1 MTQAQLAERAPITS
15 TAPLLSVRDVS
26 VVFGGII
33 ALNGVSFDM
42 QKGHIL
48 GLIGPNGAGKTT
60 LFNCLSRLYQP
71 SKGDILMEG
80 QTILKRPAHK
90 ISEIGIGRTFQNVAL
105 FPNLTVRD
113 NVRVGKHAN
122 TNSDIISDSLKL
134 PWVRSGEAAINKDV
148 NDILDYLDLHSVADT
163 VVSGLP
169 FGTQKRV
176 ELARAL
182 AAEPKI
188 LLLDEPAGGLNHEEV
203 YILGSAGRASHGTRD
218 VDRRPRRRAEFRQE
232 ARRRN
237 TGCRPE
243 RPGCDQGLSG
253 RQRFMTAMLHVKDLR
268 AYYGQVQALHGLE
281 FQLQEGSLTTLLGA
295 NGAGK
300 TTTLRAICNMIRST
314 GSIEFEG
321 NKLTN
326 RSTENIVRLG
336 IAHVPQGRGTFT
348 TMTVEENLQLGAISR
363 KDTKAI
369 DSDIERMYDHFPVL
383 KQRHTQQA
391 GTLSGGEQQ
400 MLAVARALMLRP
412 RLMLLDEPS
421 FGLAPLIVRD
431 LFKILGKINRE
442 DKVSILVVEQN
453 AQLALELADKA
464 YVIETGR
471 IVMSGTADEIANN
484 EDVRKSYLGY

>member
-1 MTQAQLAERAPITS
+1 
-15 TAPLLSVRDVS
+15 
-26 VVFGGII
+26 
-33 ALNGVSFDM
+33 
-42 QKGHIL
+42 
-48 GLIGPNGAGKTT
+48 
-60 LFNCLSRLYQP
+60 
-71 SKGDILMEG
+71 
-80 QTILKRPAHK
+80 
-90 ISEIGIGRTFQNVAL
+90 
-105 FPNLTVRD
+105 
-113 NVRVGKHAN
+113 
-122 TNSDIISDSLKL
+122 
-134 PWVRSGEAAINKDV
+134 
-148 NDILDYLDLHSVADT
+148 
-163 VVSGLP
+163 
-169 FGTQKRV
+169 
-176 ELARAL
+176 
-182 AAEPKI
+182 
-188 LLLDEPAGGLNHEEV
+188 
-203 YILGSAGRASHGTRD
+203 
-218 VDRRPRRRAEFRQE
+218 
-232 ARRRN
+232 
-237 TGCRPE
+237 
-243 RPGCDQGLSG
+243 
-253 RQRFMTAMLHVKDLR
+253 MTAMLHVKDLR

-281 FQLQEGSLTTLLGA
+281 FELQEGSLTTLLGA

-300 TTTLRAICNMIRST
+300 TTTLRSICNMIRST

-321 NKLTN
+321 KKLDNK
-326 RSTENIVRLG
+326 STESIVRLG

-363 KDTKAI
+363 KDTKTI
-369 DSDIERMYDHFPVL
+369 GDDIERMYAHFPVL